1 MRAQGHAKFLRRI
14 KAGEERG
21 SVCIAFMVATPTYR
35 GHLPHPS
42 KSQHTRLASETF
54 ITLGLLVFWDQR
66 FTTTKVGF
74 TW

>member
-1 MRAQGHAKFLRRI
+1 
-14 KAGEERG
+14 
-21 SVCIAFMVATPTYR
+21 MVAILTYR
-35 GHLPHPS
+35 DHLPHSS
-42 KSQHTRLASETF
+42 KFQHTRLASETF

>member
-1 MRAQGHAKFLRRI
+1 
-14 KAGEERG
+14 
-21 SVCIAFMVATPTYR
+21 MVAILTYR
-35 GHLPHPS
+35 DDLPHPS